1 MTEWERL
8 LLPLADANGEITRVL
23 AFNRPLGY
31 QHELLHQVLSALS
44 DIVIGVQQTG
54 SLEQHAGMTV
64 SSLNRAAEQYFGV
77 TAVDA
82 IGLPLA
88 SGLPGWNSLELQD
101 DLTQCAARQLPVERT
116 WTDESSDPRQHFRVT
131 FTPYDAG
138 VVIMMSNV
146 TTLVNKTGELEQL
159 NSDLRRIANTDALTQ
174 VVSRRHFLEIC
185 DQETARSARYGEP
198 LSVVYMDID
207 YFKRINDRYGHA
219 VGDEV
224 LVKVAALTR
233 SLVRTCDSVGR
244 LGGEEFAIL
253 LPHAELHAAMGF
265 AARVRDRIASTLIR
279 IDKQSVNV
287 TCSFGVAQHE
297 PGTTVDALLN
307 AADAALYEAK
317 KTGRNRV
324 KTAANS

>member
-1 MTEWERL
+1 M
-8 LLPLADANGEITRVL
+8 
-23 AFNRPLGY
+23 
-31 QHELLHQVLSALS
+31 
-44 DIVIGVQQTG
+44 
-54 SLEQHAGMTV
+54 
-64 SSLNRAAEQYFGV
+64 
-77 TAVDA
+77 
-82 IGLPLA
+82 
-88 SGLPGWNSLELQD
+88 
-101 DLTQCAARQLPVERT
+101 
-116 WTDESSDPRQHFRVT
+116 
-131 FTPYDAG
+131 
-138 VVIMMSNV
+138 
-146 TTLVNKTGELEQL
+146 
-159 NSDLRRIANTDALTQ
+159 
-174 VVSRRHFLEIC
+174 
-185 DQETARSARYGEP
+185 
-198 LSVVYMDID
+198 
-207 YFKRINDRYGHA
+207 
-219 VGDEV
+219 GDEV

-233 SLVRTCDSVGR
+233 SLVRICDSVGR